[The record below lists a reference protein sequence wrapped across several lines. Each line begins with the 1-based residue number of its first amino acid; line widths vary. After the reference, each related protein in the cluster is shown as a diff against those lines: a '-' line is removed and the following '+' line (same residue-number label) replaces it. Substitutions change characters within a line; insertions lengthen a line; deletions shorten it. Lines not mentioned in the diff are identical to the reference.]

1 MCRERF
7 IRPRWLVY
15 PLILWGVL
23 VCVVPSP
30 ALGAP
35 LPSEALDGRSTGDL
49 EKLRQVMEVR
59 VVKERLGQLGLSPQ
73 EAEAKLASLAS
84 EEIHQ
89 LAVQVQEIQAG
100 GNGAELLAVIL
111 LAILLFI
118 LIMELL
124 GRRVISRP

>member
-1 MCRERF
+1 
-7 IRPRWLVY
+7 
-15 PLILWGVL
+15 
-23 VCVVPSP
+23 
-30 ALGAP
+30 
-35 LPSEALDGRSTGDL
+35 
-49 EKLRQVMEVR
+49 MEVR

-100 GNGAELLAVIL
+100 GDGAELLAVIL